1 MDKSNKELLKKA
13 VDYLKSL
20 HFDVENIMVT
30 GSIALDE
37 HGVLP
42 AGRKAHDVD
51 FIIKMDDTT
60 WKYLKLWEAINADEN
75 DKLKFSSGKPGKYEN
90 TVFLKHDDVM
100 LNIWKYNQ
108 FSDWSDIKDVDTGVY
123 VATVNHIIIAK
134 KMYGRDK
141 DYRDIYEIV
150 KNLL

>member
-37 HGVLP
+37 QGILP

-75 DKLKFSSGKPGKYEN
+75 DKLKFSSSKYEN

-108 FSDWSDIKDVDTGVY
+108 FSDWSDIKDADTGVY

-141 DYRDIYEIV
+141 DFRDINEIV